1 MKGGYTLLETVV
13 YIAILALIA
22 VMALG
27 SIFSIYRALSQ
38 TLVERKLTLNGDI
51 ALETMIREIRAASS
65 VDPSS
70 VLGTNPGTLKIGS
83 KTFSPSNFTTSD
95 VGVTNLIFYAS
106 STANSA
112 IVKIELSLQAGG
124 GVFQKTKNFYGSAV
138 MRGAYQ

>member
-1 MKGGYTLLETVV
+1 MKNGYTLLETVV
-13 YIAILALIA
+13 YIAILAVIA

-27 SIFSIYRALSQ
+27 SIFSIYRALGQ
-38 TLVERKLTLNGDI
+38 TLVERKLILNGDV

-70 VLGTNPGTLKIGS
+70 VLGTHPGTLKVGS

-95 VGVTNLIFYAS
+95 VSVTNLIFYAT

-112 IVKIELSLQAGG
+112 IVKIELSLQAGS

-138 MRGAYQ
+138 MRGAY